1 MIQRKYLRKYV
12 TNIIGITHR
21 LKCGLT
27 MIRNVKCLNLHKYQ
41 YLDLKG
47 ILMGIKSRPVYYKDA
62 LPNVFAK

>member
-1 MIQRKYLRKYV
+1 
-12 TNIIGITHR
+12 
-21 LKCGLT
+21 